1 MSVYKKYVR
10 GAIRATR
17 RFARRDDADV
27 KASARV
33 SKQSRGVFFN
43 ERCDVMMRTKYTY
56 QKPLL
61 PPHRRVVS
69 SRVVSI
75 SISQSR
81 GVFFSLFSSSAAH
94 ALTAPATPVPE
105 NALSLLITETTEPNI
120 AIARTT
126 CASPESRP
134 ASPPRFSSRPAHT

>member
-1 MSVYKKYVR
+1 
-10 GAIRATR
+10 
-17 RFARRDDADV
+17 
-27 KASARV
+27 
-33 SKQSRGVFFN
+33 
-43 ERCDVMMRTKYTY
+43 MMRTKYTY

-69 SRVVSI
+69 SRVVSGSVDRARARI
-75 SISQSR
+75 SAFSFLS
-81 GVFFSLFSSSAAH
+81 FFSLFLSSAAH